1 MSSVNY
7 TMWRAMLSQEQ
18 QDMWKNETKYLR
30 DLRAKKVKLQE
41 WDNHYDVDDENNL
54 YDKQGT
60 KIGKVVDVEN
70 AVLEF
75 FN

>member
-1 MSSVNY
+1 
-7 TMWRAMLSQEQ
+7 MLSQEQ
-18 QDMWKNETKYLR
+18 QDIWKNETKYLR

-41 WDNHYDVDDENNL
+41 WDNDYDVDDENNL
-54 YDKQGT
+54 YDKQGN

-75 FN
+75 FD

>member
-1 MSSVNY
+1 MSSVNK

-41 WDNHYDVDDENNL
+41 WDNHYDVDDDNNL
-54 YDKQGT
+54 YDKQGN
-60 KIGKVVDVEN
+60 KIGKVVDVAN
-70 AVLEF
+70 AILEF
-75 FN
+75 FD

>member
-1 MSSVNY
+1 
-7 TMWRAMLSQEQ
+7 MLSQEQ

-30 DLRAKKVKLQE
+30 VLRAKKVKLQE

-60 KIGKVVDVEN
+60 KIGKDVDVEN

>member
-1 MSSVNY
+1 MSSVNN

-18 QDMWKNETKYLR
+18 QDIWKNETKFLR

-41 WDNHYDVDDENNL
+41 WDNDYDVDDENNL
-54 YDKQGT
+54 YDKQGN

-75 FN
+75 FD

>member
-7 TMWRAMLSQEQ
+7 TMWRAMLSEEQ
-18 QDMWKNETKYLR
+18 HDIWKNETKFLR
-30 DLRAKKVKLQE
+30 VLRAKKVKLQE

-54 YDKQGT
+54 YNKQGN
-60 KIGKVVDVEN
+60 KVGKVVDVEN

-75 FN
+75 FD

>member
-1 MSSVNY
+1 MSSVNN

-41 WDNHYDVDDENNL
+41 WDNHYDVDDDNNL
-54 YDKQGT
+54 YDKQGN

-75 FN
+75 FD